1 MRTTGINET
10 KRVLILTPRL
20 LPCVVSK
27 VINLYPEEILPGITP
42 KLTINCSLTHKSV
55 PYLTVINSLTL
66 SRYNVTNHEFDAVL
80 SLDTRTLSVQ
90 HFVERQEAEITSGS
104 QFLALTLHNPTQND
118 AEIYRCD
125 VDGQNALGKNQSF
138 VEKSQV
144 KVLNNLTTYI
154 EEMKRLRKI
163 ETEFINMKSIETCS
177 QTNNSKQE
185 NSRLNFSGNSK
196 IVKEYIQP
204 LSLKCSFQTK
214 PKQTPFLK

>member
-1 MRTTGINET
+1 MCFDTACD
-10 KRVLILTPRL
+10 L
-20 LPCVVSK
+20 VS
-27 VINLYPEEILPGITP
+27 LCEEILPGITP

-138 VEKSQV
+138 VEKSQLT
-144 KVLNNLTTYI
+144 VLSWSTETPNYFAI
-154 EEMKRLRKI
+154 EKWVLRKRTKREGNLMSEVFDI
-163 ETEFINMKSIETCS
+163 KDDLR
-177 QTNNSKQE
+177 KA
-185 NSRLNFSGNSK
+185 LANFYLEQSSFRKK
-196 IVKEYIQP
+196 IDEDVYGIKVEAKKHLDK
-204 LSLKCSFQTK
+204 LSSAQSSLQNEIDR
-214 PKQTPFLK
+214 